1 MSPEKPA
8 WSRAAVLLA
17 AGVAAVASAAPAVE
31 VKYSLWDTN
40 QLPAYRQC
48 AADFEKASPGI
59 RIKILQT
66 GWADYWTVLA
76 ASFVSGTAPD
86 VFANHLMKYPEY
98 ARNGL
103 IVDIAPYIRR
113 DKVDTTIY
121 APGLFE
127 LWGRDGRQ
135 YGLPKDWDTVAMVVN
150 LDHAHKAGV
159 SLEELQNMHWNPRD
173 GGSFEHIVRRLTL
186 DADGRNASDPRFD
199 KRKVVMYGYQNPG
212 HGGMMGQTDWS
223 HFAVSNGFRFQDKP
237 WDPKFHYDDPRLV
250 ETLSYIASLSV
261 KGLSAPYEHAKP
273 LGSNAMFTAG
283 KVAMVPEGSWMITF
297 FHDNAKFRHAWVPLP
312 VGPTGTRATMFNGLA
327 DSIWS
332 GSRHKEQAWQWV
344 KYLGSAACQ
353 EVVAAH
359 GAVFPA
365 IKGMTEKTIAV
376 HKSRGIDSSAFF
388 TMARSKTFLAPIA
401 DNGGEVDH
409 VISNALEAIW
419 IGTGDPAALMRQA
432 NARANQIVKP

>member
-1 MSPEKPA
+1 MA
-8 WSRAAVLLA
+8 WHKAVAAFLAAVLAGA
-17 AGVAAVASAAPAVE
+17 AGAVE
-31 VKYSLWDTN
+31 VRYALWDTV

-48 AADFEKASPGI
+48 AGDFEKANPGI
-59 RIKILQT
+59 TIRIVQT

-86 VFANHLMKYPEY
+86 VITDHLMKYPEY
-98 ARNGL
+98 AKNNQ
-103 IVDIAPYIRR
+103 IVDLAPYVRR
-113 DKVDTTIY
+113 DKLDPSIY
-121 APGLFE
+121 APGLYE

-150 LDHAHKAGV
+150 LDHARKAGV
-159 SLEELQNMHWNPRD
+159 TLEELQNMTWNPRD
-173 GGSFEHIVRRLTL
+173 GGSFETVVRRLTL
-186 DADGRNASDPRFD
+186 DAKGNNALSPAFD
-199 KRKVVMYGYQNPG
+199 KRNVAMFGYQNPG

-237 WDPKFHYDDPRLV
+237 WTPAFHYDDPKLA
-250 ETLSYIASLSV
+250 ETLTYLASLPG

-283 KVAMVPEGSWMITF
+283 KVAMVPEGSWMITYF
-297 FHDNAKFRHAWVPLP
+297 RDNARFAHAWVPLP
-312 VGPTGTRATMFNGLA
+312 VGPIGMRATMFNGIA

-332 GSRHKEQAWQWV
+332 GSKVKEEAWKWV
-344 KYLGSAACQ
+344 RYLGSPACQ
-353 EVVAAH
+353 EVVASH
-359 GAVFPA
+359 GVVFPA
-365 IKGMTEKTIAV
+365 IKGMTERTIAA
-376 HKSRGIDSSAFF
+376 HRAKGLDSSAFF

-419 IGTGDPAALMRQA
+419 IGTGDPATLMRRANAQA
-432 NARANQIVKP
+432 NEIVKR